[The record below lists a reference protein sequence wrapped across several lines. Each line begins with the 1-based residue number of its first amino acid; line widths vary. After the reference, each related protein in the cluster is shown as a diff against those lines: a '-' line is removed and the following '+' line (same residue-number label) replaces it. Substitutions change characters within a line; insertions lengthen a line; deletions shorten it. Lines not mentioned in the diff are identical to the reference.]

1 LRHEQASRLQ
11 VGLWRCSLNPSLDFE
26 GMLGLEASAAAV
38 VRLGCCRER
47 RFAFRIQSALQAQRR
62 LSSGPLISAEES
74 RTCSVVAKWAHER
87 QQLSIGRFL
96 LSLLPRSGNA
106 GSCAQTDRQHRRVEA
121 LGFAP
126 RFATSLRTLSA
137 LKLTTAGSNGCPCCP
152 CSYRIPLNSW
162 TYFVD
167 TPA

>member
-1 LRHEQASRLQ
+1 MRHEQASRLQ

-74 RTCSVVAKWAHER
+74 RTCSVVAKWEHER
-87 QQLSIGRFL
+87 QPLSIGRFL

-121 LGFAP
+121 LGLGSPVCDVVAHFIGALASP
-126 RFATSLRTLSA
+126 PLAATGARA
-137 LKLTTAGSNGCPCCP
+137 ARV
-152 CSYRIPLNSW
+152 RIA
-162 TYFVD
+162 FR
-167 TPA
+167 